1 MLKLTWHNEEVPKG
15 MRVGQ
20 VYGVI
25 FTIDGRTLLKV
36 DTKADGRKV
45 YAIAG
50 GTPEDFD
57 ADRIATLR
65 RELVEEVNTTIG
77 DDIYYVGYQEV
88 SGDGDKPTYA
98 QVRMTAM
105 IEKIGERRPDPDNG
119 ETYERLLTT
128 PKRAIELLKWG
139 EIGEKLIT
147 RAVEIAKE
155 KFGLTLTSDVEEFV

>member
-25 FTIDGRTLLKV
+25 FTQDGRTLLKV

-77 DDIYYVGYQEV
+77 DEIYYVGYQEV
-88 SGDGDKPTYA
+88 SGD
-98 QVRMTAM
+98 
-105 IEKIGERRPDPDNG
+105 
-119 ETYERLLTT
+119 
-128 PKRAIELLKWG
+128 
-139 EIGEKLIT
+139 GEKLIT

-155 KFGLTLTSDVEEFV
+155 KFGLKLTSDVEEFV